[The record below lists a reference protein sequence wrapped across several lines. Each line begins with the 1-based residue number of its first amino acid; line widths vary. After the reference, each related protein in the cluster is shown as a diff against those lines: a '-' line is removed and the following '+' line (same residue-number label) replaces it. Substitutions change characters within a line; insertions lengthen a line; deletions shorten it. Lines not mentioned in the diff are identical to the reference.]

1 MFFPFLSLFLGIA
14 FLVYGGRNVV
24 TYSVDLAIKLKVSE
38 LFIGIVVIGLGT
50 SLPELFF
57 TSYVSLEGF
66 YDLAVGGIIGSNIAN
81 TLLVF
86 CLMLIFIND
95 NYKYENINQWDIYW
109 MIFSTIF
116 LSLFI
121 FNGKIDDVWPIF
133 FIILLVLFYIHSFR
147 GSRVI
152 STQQTSDFSYIRI
165 SGGLV
170 FGFLLLY
177 LGTYSFIYGT
187 KAIGHIFAIPD
198 GILGLSIA
206 AIGTSAP
213 ELLVTIISIR
223 KGSENLAIGNIIG
236 SNITNIFGVLGLSSL
251 LVRLV
256 NDDSIVISEIFT
268 KIHLMVLIIS
278 SIIVLFIV
286 RVKPVGVLR
295 KSFGYLGLI
304 SYALYISYIL
314 I

>member
-1 MFFPFLSLFLGIA
+1 MFLPFLSLFLGITA
-14 FLVYGGRNVV
+14 LIYGSKNVV

-38 LFIGIVVIGLGT
+38 LFIGIIVIGIGT

-81 TLLVF
+81 ILLVF

-95 NYKYENINQWDIYW
+95 NYKYETINQWDIYC

-121 FNGKIDDVWPIF
+121 LNGKIDDIWPLF
-133 FIILLVLFYIHSFR
+133 FIMLLFLYYVLSFR
-147 GSRVI
+147 RSRVTSI
-152 STQQTSDFSYIRI
+152 QQTSDFSYIRI
-165 SGGLV
+165 FGGVVL
-170 FGFLLLY
+170 GFLFLY
-177 LGTYSFIYGT
+177 LGTYFFIYGI
-187 KAIGHIFAIPD
+187 KAIGQIFAIPD
-198 GILGLSIA
+198 GILGLSLA

-213 ELLVTIISIR
+213 ELFVTIISIR

-236 SNITNIFGVLGLSSL
+236 SNITNILGVLGFSSL

-256 NDDSIVISEIFT
+256 NDDSIVISEIF
-268 KIHLMVLIIS
+268 KNINLMVLIIS
-278 SIIVLFIV
+278 SIMVLFIV
-286 RVKPVGVLR
+286 WIKPAGVLR